1 MKTFQDI
8 KLKLS
13 LLKPMLEK
21 QYAVSE
27 LGLFGSYVRNE
38 QNEQSDID
46 ILVAFKR
53 PIGIE
58 FVDLADLLEKEL
70 DVKVD
75 LVSRNGIKP
84 KYFSAIQPDIVYV

>member
-1 MKTFQDI
+1 MKTLQDI

-27 LGLFGSYVRNE
+27 LGLFGSYARNE
-38 QNEQSDID
+38 QNDQSDID
-46 ILVAFKR
+46 ILVDFKR

-58 FVDLADLLEKEL
+58 FVDLAELLEKEL

-84 KYFSAIQPDIVYV
+84 KYFSAIQPEIVYV

>member
-1 MKTFQDI
+1 MKSLREI

-38 QNEQSDID
+38 QNDQSDLD
-46 ILVAFKR
+46 VLVDFNK

-58 FVDLADLLEKEL
+58 FIDLANLLEKEL
-70 DVKVD
+70 DLKVD

-84 KYFSAIQPDIVYV
+84 KYFSAIQSEIVYV

>member
-1 MKTFQDI
+1 MKTLQDI
-8 KLKLS
+8 KLRLS

-38 QNEQSDID
+38 QNDQSDID
-46 ILVAFKR
+46 ILVDFKR

-70 DVKVD
+70 DLKVD

-84 KYFSAIQPDIVYV
+84 KYLSAILSEIVYV

>member
-1 MKTFQDI
+1 MKTLQYI

-38 QNEQSDID
+38 QNDQSDID
-46 ILVAFKR
+46 ILVDFKR

-70 DVKVD
+70 DLKVD

-84 KYFSAIQPDIVYV
+84 KYFSAIQPEIVYV

>member
-1 MKTFQDI
+1 MKTLGDI

-38 QNEQSDID
+38 QNDQSDID
-46 ILVAFKR
+46 ILVDFKR

-70 DVKVD
+70 DLKVD
-75 LVSRNGIKP
+75 LVSRNGIQP
-84 KYFSAIQPDIVYV
+84 KYFSAIQPEICYV

>member
-1 MKTFQDI
+1 MKTLQDI

-21 QYAVSE
+21 LYAVSE

-38 QNEQSDID
+38 QNDQSDLD
-46 ILVAFKR
+46 ILVDFKN

-58 FVDLADLLEKEL
+58 FVDLAELLEKEL
-70 DVKVD
+70 NLKVD

-84 KYFSAIQPDIVYV
+84 KYFSAIEPEIVYV

>member
-1 MKTFQDI
+1 MKTLQDI

-27 LGLFGSYVRNE
+27 LGLFGSCVRNE
-38 QNEQSDID
+38 QNDQSDID
-46 ILVAFKR
+46 ILVDFKR

-70 DVKVD
+70 DLKVD

-84 KYFSAIQPDIVYV
+84 KYFSAIQPEIVYV

>member
-1 MKTFQDI
+1 
-8 KLKLS
+8 
-13 LLKPMLEK
+13 MLEK

-38 QNEQSDID
+38 QNDQSDID
-46 ILVAFKR
+46 ILVEFKR

-70 DVKVD
+70 DLKVD
-75 LVSRNGIKP
+75 LVSKNGIKP
-84 KYFSAIQPDIVYV
+84 KYFSAIQPEIVYV

>member
-1 MKTFQDI
+1 
-8 KLKLS
+8 
-13 LLKPMLEK
+13 MLEK

-38 QNEQSDID
+38 QNDQSDID
-46 ILVAFKR
+46 ILVDFKR

-70 DVKVD
+70 DLKVD

-84 KYFSAIQPDIVYV
+84 KYFSAIQPEIVYV

>member
-1 MKTFQDI
+1 
-8 KLKLS
+8 
-13 LLKPMLEK
+13 MLEK

-38 QNEQSDID
+38 QNDQSDID
-46 ILVAFKR
+46 ILVEFKR

-70 DVKVD
+70 DLKVD

-84 KYFSAIQPDIVYV
+84 KYFSAIQPEIVYV

>member
-1 MKTFQDI
+1 MKTLQDI

-38 QNEQSDID
+38 QNDQSAID
-46 ILVAFKR
+46 ILVDFKR

-70 DVKVD
+70 GLKVD

-84 KYFSAIQPDIVYV
+84 KYFSAIQPEIVYV